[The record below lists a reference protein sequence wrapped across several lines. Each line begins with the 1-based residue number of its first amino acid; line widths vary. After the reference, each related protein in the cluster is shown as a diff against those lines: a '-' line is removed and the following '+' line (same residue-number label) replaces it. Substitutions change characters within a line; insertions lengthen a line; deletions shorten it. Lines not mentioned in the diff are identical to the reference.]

1 MDKDPDLR
9 KKSDAEADAALLPP
23 TPRWWQARWAR
34 VCGVVIMLAVVVA
47 GTIALI
53 VFAGWAGL
61 ELFARASSNAINTS
75 EASAAGAWA
84 SAAGA
89 TALALA
95 SVWIAWQANKQAREA
110 EKRAEIEVKNAEKR
124 HEEQMA
130 HATKTT
136 QDDLERLQTEN
147 EYQAVQEIL
156 QCISTVASEV
166 GAMDD
171 LIGVQKEAPSQV
183 TTAQLIEGR
192 KSVVSHTNAASL
204 RFMMALPRLAGKELL
219 EQAYIL
225 HETMQDVL
233 KSFNGTDPDHPIPNW
248 NKAADNLRPM
258 LEALQDMQSVAI
270 GYFSVYKKMQEAGEA
285 SEEAA

>member
-285 SEEAA
+285 SGEAA